1 MTKQPKNGSPK
12 KRKPSRAMPLSP
24 RVRGEVDV
32 QATIERWVREQGDA
46 RQSVR
51 MLLRVIAWLMQH
63 RDAWDA
69 YSANVP
75 FDDLDRDVDVGM
87 NVDGEKRVITIAPAP
102 VAPAAPTEAAPAEEG
117 AP

>member
-1 MTKQPKNGSPK
+1 MSKTPKKNGSPK
-12 KRKPSRAMPLSP
+12 KRKQARALLSP

-32 QATIERWVREQGDA
+32 QATIAQWVREQGDA

-75 FDDLDRDVDVGM
+75 FDDLERDVDVGM
-87 NVDGEKRVITIAPAP
+87 NVDGEKRVISIAPAP
-102 VAPAAPTEAAPAEEG
+102 VAPVASEPTQASEEG
-117 AP
+117 AL